1 MNTPNVKYSIID
13 PNELKKCNEIDP
25 INKAVHFLNS
35 CFEEELCYDF
45 LCIISDDYT
54 NDVNKY
60 HITSNDNN
68 TSNGTF
74 IPTFF
79 QKNPIEKDIIIINW
93 KKRREFS
100 ETTLVSIFVHEFV
113 HYLDYR
119 MCPELENKF
128 KIKFSKD
135 IKRNS
140 LDDVIGGYFQNRSE
154 MIAKYFQEKYEYID
168 NNSKEYIIKQI
179 NDNYTKIKSEYDIK
193 DIAYLT
199 GQFLCWKELAE
210 DDNDILS
217 ALHFVEAQ
225 LNLIWE
231 IHPTYRL
238 DNLFTKESFIN
249 KCNELY
255 KIFTNKE

>member
-79 QKNPIEKDIIIINW
+79 KKTQLKKILLLLIGKKGVNFQKQHL
-93 KKRREFS
+93 FLFLF
-100 ETTLVSIFVHEFV
+100 T
-113 HYLDYR
+113 
-119 MCPELENKF
+119 
-128 KIKFSKD
+128 
-135 IKRNS
+135 S
-140 LDDVIGGYFQNRSE
+140 L
-154 MIAKYFQEKYEYID
+154 
-168 NNSKEYIIKQI
+168 YII
-179 NDNYTKIKSEYDIK
+179 
-193 DIAYLT
+193 
-199 GQFLCWKELAE
+199 
-210 DDNDILS
+210 
-217 ALHFVEAQ
+217 
-225 LNLIWE
+225 
-231 IHPTYRL
+231 
-238 DNLFTKESFIN
+238 
-249 KCNELY
+249 
-255 KIFTNKE
+255 

>member
-1 MNTPNVKYSIID
+1 MNTPDVKYSMVD

-35 CFEEELCYDF
+35 CFEEELYYDF

-60 HITSNDNN
+60 HYKLDDDD
-68 TSNGTF
+68 SNGIF
-74 IPTFF
+74 IPTFY
-79 QKNPIEKDIIIINW
+79 QKNTNEKNIVIINW
-93 KKRREFS
+93 SKITKKPNDEKFIIS
-100 ETTLVSIFVHEFV
+100 VFVHEFI
-113 HYLDYR
+113 HFLDYR

-140 LDDVIGGYFQNRSE
+140 LDDVIGGYFEHRSE
-154 MIAKYFQEKYEYID
+154 MIAKYFQEKYEYVD

-179 NDNYTKIKSEYDIK
+179 NINRTIIKSADETK
-193 DIAYLT
+193 NIAYLT

-210 DDNDILS
+210 DDDDILS
-217 ALHFVEAQ
+217 ALHVVEEQ

-231 IHPTYRL
+231 LRPDYRI
-238 DNLFTKESFIN
+238 DNIFTKESFID

-255 KIFTNKE
+255 KIFTNK